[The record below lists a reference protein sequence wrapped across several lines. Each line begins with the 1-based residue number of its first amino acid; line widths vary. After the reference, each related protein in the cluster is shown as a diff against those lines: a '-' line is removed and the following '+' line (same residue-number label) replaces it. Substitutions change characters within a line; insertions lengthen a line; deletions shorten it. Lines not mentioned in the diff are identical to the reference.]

1 MRRTETRKHGN
12 KFGIRVMKEPSVVP
26 CFRASV
32 MRLCLSVCALVVGAG
47 SPNAQQPIDVR
58 ERFRADTEL
67 VTIPVTVR
75 DSAGRLVTTLEQGD
89 FVVEED
95 GAVQPITQ
103 FTRERVPVSLA
114 LAIDTSDSMR
124 GDRIVD
130 ARGVLANFLDKL
142 LAAEDEASLLS
153 FNHETR
159 MLAGWTHH
167 RASLREKLDSI
178 RPTGSTAIYDA
189 VSAALPLFESRSH
202 PRGAL
207 LIVSDGADT
216 ASDITIATLKQQ
228 LVRSDVLLYAI
239 AIDAPNGR
247 TSARVNPYTLNELTS
262 QGGGY
267 AEVITSDAE
276 LGPATE
282 RIAEELNHQYMIGYT
297 PTTTANG
304 KYRSIRVKVKS
315 ADYRVRSRRG
325 VIR

>member
-1 MRRTETRKHGN
+1 MLRGSAAPPPTYGVRLLGLTELALG
-12 KFGIRVMKEPSVVP
+12 VVL
-26 CFRASV
+26 AATISID
-32 MRLCLSVCALVVGAG
+32 
-47 SPNAQQPIDVR
+47 AQQPIDVR

-75 DSAGRLVTTLEQGD
+75 DSNGRLVTNLERGD
-89 FVVEED
+89 FIVEED
-95 GAVQPITQ
+95 GAAQPITQ
-103 FTRERVPVSLA
+103 FERGRVPVSLA
-114 LAIDTSDSMR
+114 LALDTSDSMR
-124 GDRIVD
+124 GERIAD
-130 ARGVLANFLDKL
+130 AREVLANFLDKL
-142 LAAEDEASLLS
+142 LAPEDEASLLS

-159 MLAGWTHH
+159 ILAGWTHH
-167 RASLREKLDSI
+167 RVSLREKLDSI

-189 VSAALPLFESRSH
+189 ISAALPLFESRSH

-216 ASDITIATLKQQ
+216 ASDITIAKLKQQ
-228 LVRSDVLLYAI
+228 LVRSDVLLYTI
-239 AIDAPNGR
+239 AIDAPTGR
-247 TSARVNPYTLNELTS
+247 TSTRVNPYTLNELTS

-297 PTTTANG
+297 PMTPANG
-304 KYRSIRVKVKS
+304 KYRAIRVKVTS

>member
-1 MRRTETRKHGN
+1 MT
-12 KFGIRVMKEPSVVP
+12 SVIP
-26 CFRASV
+26 WFRGSA
-32 MRLCLSVCALVVGAG
+32 LCISLLG
-47 SPNAQQPIDVR
+47 SLGSLLNAQQPIDVR

-75 DSAGRLVTTLEQGD
+75 DSAGRLVTNLERGD
-89 FVVEED
+89 FIVEED
-95 GAVQPITQ
+95 GSAQPITQ
-103 FTRERVPVSLA
+103 FDRERVPVSLA
-114 LAIDTSDSMR
+114 LALDTSDSMR

-130 ARGVLANFLDKL
+130 ARSVLANFLDKL

-167 RASLREKLDSI
+167 RAGLRDKLDSI

-202 PRGAL
+202 PRAAL
-207 LIVSDGADT
+207 LLVSDGADT

-228 LVRSDVLLYAI
+228 LVRSDVMLYAI
-239 AIDAPNGR
+239 AIDTPNTR

-297 PTTTANG
+297 PSTPSNG
-304 KYRSIRVKVKS
+304 KYRSIRVKVTN

>member
-1 MRRTETRKHGN
+1 MLRGSAPPRRPYVR
-12 KFGIRVMKEPSVVP
+12 RVLV
-26 CFRASV
+26 C
-32 MRLCLSVCALVVGAG
+32 CLAVALAA
-47 SPNAQQPIDVR
+47 PIAAQQPIDVR

-75 DSAGRLVTTLEQGD
+75 DAAGRLVTTLERGD
-89 FVVEED
+89 FIVEED
-95 GAVQPITQ
+95 GKEQPITQ
-103 FTRERVPVSLA
+103 FERERVPVSLA
-114 LAIDTSDSMR
+114 LAVDTSDSMR
-124 GDRIVD
+124 GERIID
-130 ARGVLANFLDKL
+130 AREALANFLDRL
-142 LAAEDEASLLS
+142 LAPEDEASLLA

-167 RASLREKLDSI
+167 RAGLRVKLDTM
-178 RPTGSTAIYDA
+178 RPSGSTAIYDA

-202 PRGAL
+202 PRAAL

-216 ASDITIATLKQQ
+216 ASDLTIATLKQQ
-228 LVRSDVLLYAI
+228 LVRSDVMLYAI

-247 TSARVNPYTLNELTS
+247 TSTRVNPYTLNELTN

-267 AEVITSDAE
+267 AEVIASDAD

-297 PTTTANG
+297 PTTPADG
-304 KYRSIRVKVKS
+304 KYRAIRVRVKS
-315 ADYRVRSRRG
+315 AEYKVRSRRG